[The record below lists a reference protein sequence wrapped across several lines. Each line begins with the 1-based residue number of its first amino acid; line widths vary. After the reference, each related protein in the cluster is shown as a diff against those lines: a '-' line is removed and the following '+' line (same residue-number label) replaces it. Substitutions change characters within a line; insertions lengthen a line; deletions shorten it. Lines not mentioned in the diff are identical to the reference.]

1 MKINLSSI
9 AVLVLSFICSVAC
22 QTNDYGYMIK
32 DGIAVYN
39 TPERPADQISMIGFA
54 VDPIDTVRIGFIGLG
69 MRGPSAID
77 RFTYIDG
84 VETVAICDQYPEKLE
99 PVQRLLERRGK
110 ARAAEYSGEEGWK
123 ELCEREDIDLVYIVT
138 PWLTH
143 VPMSV
148 YAMEHGK
155 HVAVEVP
162 AAVNVN
168 ECWQLVN
175 TAERTRRH
183 CMMLENC
190 VYDFFELTTL
200 NMAQQGLFGE
210 IIHTEGAYIHNLDPF
225 WNEYQDNWRYEY
237 NKQHRGDIYPT
248 HGMGP
253 ACWAL
258 DIHRGDRM
266 KTLIAM
272 DTDAFNGKKLAQK
285 HGEESYLNGDHTTTL
300 IRTEKGKTIEIQHN
314 VVTPRPYNRMYQ
326 VEGTEGFAN
335 KYPYAGFSIR
345 TMGRQIEGSE
355 DGKALF
361 ENLDGESYVSREMH
375 DALMAEYQHPITREG
390 SLVETAKRVGG
401 HGGMDFIMDYRL
413 IYCLRNGLPL
423 DQDVYDAAEWSCLGE
438 LTRVSIENGN
448 IPVAMPDF
456 TRGEW
461 DKTDGLKLHIKE

>member
-1 MKINLSSI
+1 M
-9 AVLVLSFICSVAC
+9 AVLAICLIFSVAC
-22 QTNDYGYMIK
+22 STDEYGYKIK
-32 DGIAVYN
+32 NGTAVYN

-84 VETVAICDQYPEKLE
+84 VETIAICDLYPEKLE

-110 ARAAEYSGEEGWK
+110 ARAAEYSGEDGWK

-162 AAVNVN
+162 AAVSVE

-225 WNEYQDNWRYEY
+225 WNEYQDDWRYEF
-237 NKQHRGDIYPT
+237 NKKHRGDIYPT

-266 KTLIAM
+266 KTLVAM

-335 KYPYAGFSIR
+335 KYPNEGFSI
-345 TMGRQIEGSE
+345 IE
-355 DGKALF
+355 
-361 ENLDGESYVSREMH
+361 NMDGEAYVSSEMR

-390 SLVETAKRVGG
+390 SLVETARRVGG

-461 DKTDGLKLHIKE
+461 DKLDGLKLHIK